1 MAIDADNKTAPDLG
15 ASAPLAQGPNFI
27 RNRVPAQT
35 TPAPTPAR
43 FADAPG
49 QDEYEHQVRS
59 HRAEL
64 DALDLQIT
72 NLDRTIELEQEKVRQ
87 GKLALDN
94 SYRTRAR
101 LLHLRSA
108 MLNFV
113 LELEA
118 RNTD

>member
-1 MAIDADNKTAPDLG
+1 MSMDSDTKNPEAG
-15 ASAPLAQGPNFI
+15 SALAQGPNFI
-27 RNRVPAQT
+27 RNRAPA
-35 TPAPTPAR
+35 AVGPTAPAR
-43 FADAPG
+43 YVDSTG
-49 QDEYEHQVRS
+49 QDEYDHQVKS

-72 NLDRTIELEQEKVRQ
+72 NLDRTIELEQEKLRQ
-87 GKLALDN
+87 GKMALDS

-118 RNTD
+118 RSTD